1 MVSSSEKNSMHSN
14 GSPELTVDV
23 IIGSSE
29 EELSDEVVLNISSGD
44 DAPQTAPTRLR
55 KAKLRTIRYRSQ
67 LLEAQNRIS
76 REDTDDSETDESDN
90 LEASLATQSDRTLVN
105 SSRIG
110 KTNQVLPMTQN

>member
-1 MVSSSEKNSMHSN
+1 M
-14 GSPELTVDV
+14 
-23 IIGSSE
+23 
-29 EELSDEVVLNISSGD
+29 
-44 DAPQTAPTRLR
+44 
-55 KAKLRTIRYRSQ
+55 
-67 LLEAQNRIS
+67 S